1 MSMSPEQIA
10 IEVGELLLAAGP
22 KIAELVQTIGG
33 RDAFLA
39 ALDTALAVA
48 RAKTDADI
56 AAKHRP

>member
-1 MSMSPEQIA
+1 MSPEQVV
-10 IEVGELLLAAGP
+10 IEVGKLLLAAGP
-22 KIAELVQTIGG
+22 KIAELVQHIGG

-48 RAKTDADI
+48 RAKTDADL

>member
-1 MSMSPEQIA
+1 MSPEQVV
-10 IEVGELLLAAGP
+10 IEVGKLLLAAGP
-22 KIAELVQTIGG
+22 KIAELVQHVGG

-48 RAKTDADI
+48 RAKTDADL